1 MYTYEIAENIV
12 TVLSH
17 ESMATI
23 YELHLIHEDKNYLAQ
38 AALEAFNELDQIEQD
53 LSRFIESSDISR
65 INNLRTGESLAVSP
79 HTFSCLKTAI
89 EFYFVTNKIFNIGL
103 GQEINLMKKGTDK
116 QEIEIDNIGRLED
129 LDLNEKNFSIQLKGE
144 LIDIDLGGIGKG
156 YAIDKIKNLLVDW
169 DLDRALIQGGRS
181 TVLTIKAPD
190 NMDGWPVSISFPA
203 PPYNQLDTL
212 NLKEGALSSS
222 GLQKGSHIIDPRTR
236 SAVKNNKATWVI
248 APSAIVSD
256 ILSTTF
262 MILTREEI
270 EEFCNQ
276 WPEISYICV
285 DENNDIYRKGI

>member
-17 ESMATI
+17 GSMATI
-23 YELHLIHEDKNYLAQ
+23 FELHLIHEDKNYLAQ

-53 LSRFIESSDISR
+53 LSRFIESSDVSR
-65 INNLRTGESLAVSP
+65 INNLQMGESLVVNP
-79 HTFSCLKTAI
+79 HTFFCLKTAI
-89 EFYFVTNKIFNIGL
+89 EFYFVTNKIFNVGL
-103 GQEINLMKKGTDK
+103 GEEINLMKKGTDEL
-116 QEIEIDNIGRLED
+116 EINNIDRLEN
-129 LDLNEKNFSIQLKGE
+129 LELNEKDFSIQLKGG

-169 DLDRALIQGGRS
+169 GLDRALIQGGRS
-181 TVLTIKAPD
+181 TVLTINAPD
-190 NMDGWPVSISFPA
+190 NLDGWPVSISYPA
-203 PPYNQLDTL
+203 PPYDQLDIL
-212 NLKEGALSSS
+212 NLKESALSSS

-236 SAVKNNKATWVI
+236 SAVKNNKATWVV

-270 EEFCNQ
+270 EDFCNLR
-276 WPEISYICV
+276 PEISYICV

>member
-1 MYTYEIAENIV
+1 MYTYEISENFV

-17 ESMATI
+17 GAMATI
-23 YELHLIHEDKNYLAQ
+23 YELHIIHEDRNYLAQ

-53 LSRFIESSDISR
+53 LSRFIESSDVSR
-65 INNLRTGESLAVSP
+65 INNLRTGESLVVNP

-89 EFYFVTNKIFNIGL
+89 EFYFATNKIFNVGL
-103 GQEINLMKKGTDK
+103 GQEINLIKKGANK
-116 QEIEIDNIGRLED
+116 QETDNNGHLED
-129 LDLNEKNFSIQLKGE
+129 LELNEKDFSIQLRGE

-169 DLDRALIQGGRS
+169 DLDRAMIQGGRS
-181 TVLTIKAPD
+181 TVLTINAPD
-190 NMDGWPVSISFPA
+190 NLDGWPVSISYPA
-203 PPYNQLDTL
+203 PPYDQLDTL
-212 NLKEGALSSS
+212 NLKESALSSS

-236 SAVKNNKATWVI
+236 SAVKNNKATWVV

-270 EEFCNQ
+270 EDFCNLR
-276 WPEISYICV
+276 PEISYICV